1 MITIE
6 KFVFSA
12 FGENTYLL
20 YDETKECVI
29 VDPGFYEQHEKDEFA
44 YFIDTNNLKPVK
56 LIYTHC
62 HVDHMFGNNFIA
74 ETYDLKPIIHKAGL
88 PFIVNGHEHAK
99 MYGFQLE
106 KAIEPEEFIKDG
118 DIIKFG
124 NSELNVVYTPGHADG
139 SVCFV
144 NYPQKFVITGD
155 VLFRDSIGRTDF
167 PTGDFDILMKSIH
180 EKLFTLED
188 DFTVYSGHGP
198 ETSIGYEKV
207 NNPFIKF

>member
-6 KFVFSA
+6 KFVFNA

-20 YDETKECVI
+20 YDETKECVVI
-29 VDPGFYEQHEKDEFA
+29 DPGCYEQYEKDNFIEF
-44 YFIDTNNLKPVK
+44 IETNELKLKK

-62 HVDHMFGNNFIA
+62 HVDHMLGNNFIA

-88 PFIVNGHEHAK
+88 PFLQRGHEIGK
-99 MYGFQLE
+99 GYGFQME
-106 KAIEPEEFIKDG
+106 KAIEPEEFIEEG

-124 NSELNVVYTPGHADG
+124 NSELRVVYTPGHADG
-139 SVCFV
+139 SVCFI
-144 NYPQKFVITGD
+144 NDEQKFVITGD

-167 PTGDFDILMKSIH
+167 PTGDFDLLMKSIH
-180 EKLFTLED
+180 DKLFTLED